1 MRLKAT
7 PFAQIVSGKK
17 TIEARIYD
25 EKRKHVELGDTIVF
39 TLVDDATQKVETK
52 VIGLLRY
59 ETFGEMF
66 AHTDVTKFGGED
78 AKSLAR
84 EMLLYYDQD
93 EQDANG
99 VIGIEF
105 SIAS

>member
-25 EKRKHVELGDTIVF
+25 EKREHVELGDTIVF

-52 VIGLLRY
+52 VIGLHRY
-59 ETFGEMF
+59 EDFGTMF
-66 AHTDVTKFGGED
+66 THTDVTKFGGED
-78 AKSLAR
+78 AKNMTSQMLA
-84 EMLLYYDQD
+84 YYDQA

-105 SIAS
+105 STEL